1 MAGRTIAEKLA
12 PFFDRDSRN
21 RGWEYVRAN
30 RIAIRQ
36 GSKYAIKGVAR
47 GTQEYRFT
55 IRLDGPDVHLYCG
68 CEAFRKYGPCKHLW
82 AAAIEAERLG
92 YLAEIR
98 WTSLELNLEEDD
110 DPDAIPGEAVLP
122 NWRLYLREIDAKG
135 PVSHLQRP
143 AERPAD
149 EQILYFLDPL
159 DTLRNNRA
167 ISLQV
172 LARTPNKKSG
182 GWNRTYPLRLSQ
194 EQLQAMPPCDDREIL
209 LSLAGSRGVVATY
222 ATYVPDEIHNAYE
235 LTAALGQRLLPVIC
249 GTGRCFLKSPT
260 SEDRSLAQPLEWDP
274 EPFSFRLLWQQ
285 RGDGGWQVSSEFYR
299 EDEMLALDASTL
311 ILAGAYLLRKYTIG
325 PLRGA
330 KALPW
335 IQFFRAQGQIAIG
348 EAETDEFVR
357 EAMKRLPEEVLHLP
371 PALRYERVA
380 GLPHPSL
387 KLRQAQRRMDQ
398 DPFTG
403 QPEFVYADGV
413 VAHPETQSA
422 ALFHPAERKLI
433 ERDLEAER
441 AALQLLAESGFRP
454 VQYVGVEGQSW
465 DIAPG
470 KLLGGLRR
478 LFQAGWYI
486 ELQGLPMRSA
496 TKMNATVSTGI
507 DWFELTGDV
516 HFDDL
521 SVPLPQLLK
530 AMQQG
535 DSMFKLE
542 DGSIAILDEGQLG
555 RLKSLLQLADIEKGQ
570 VRFRRNQVAL
580 LDALLAA
587 QPEIETDAM
596 LERARKEL
604 QNFKGIAMAEQPK
617 GFAGELRGYQR
628 EGLGWLQFLN
638 RFQFGGC
645 LADDMG
651 VGKTAQVL
659 ALLEMRRAARAAG
672 EAMGPS
678 LVVAPRSLIFNWQR
692 EAARFTPQLRTLDF
706 TGLGRS
712 LEEIQQ
718 YDVIL
723 TTYGTLRRDIVALQ
737 NHQFDYVILDEA
749 QAIKNFGSASAKAA
763 RLLKANHRLTMT
775 GTPVEN
781 HLGELWSLFEFLNPG
796 MLGKASVL
804 RLSGAG
810 SRTVAPETRELL
822 AAGLRPFLLRRTKE
836 QVAKELPAKV
846 EQTLFC
852 ELEPDERK
860 LYNELRDHY
869 RASLLAGTSR
879 TWNKRKLQVLEALL
893 RLRQAA
899 CHPGLVDKKR
909 ATGSSTK
916 LDTLLSQLEEVLQ
929 EGHKALIFSQFTSL
943 LALVRAQLD
952 AQGAT
957 YEYLDGKTRDRQ
969 APVERFQND
978 PDCKLFLISL
988 KAGGVGLNLTA
999 ADYVFLLDPWWN
1011 PAVEAQAIDR
1021 THRIGQDKP
1030 VFAYR
1035 LIAKDTVEER
1045 VLELQSSKRELAT
1058 AILNEDNALVSNLKP
1073 EDLELLLS

>member
-1 MAGRTIAEKLA
+1 MAARTIAEKMA
-12 PFFDRDSRN
+12 VFFDRETRN
-21 RGWEYVRAN
+21 RGWEYVRSN
-30 RIAIRQ
+30 RITIRQ

-47 GTQEYRFT
+47 GSQEYRFT
-55 IRLDGPDVHLYCG
+55 IRLDGADVHIFCG
-68 CEAFRKYGPCKHLW
+68 CEAYRKFGPCKHLW

-92 YLAEIR
+92 FLSEIR
-98 WTSLELNLEEDD
+98 WTSLELNLEEDR
-110 DPDAIPGEAVLP
+110 DPDALPGEAVLP
-122 NWRLYLREIDAKG
+122 NWRFYLREIDAKA
-135 PVSHLQRP
+135 PYTQAQRP
-143 AERPAD
+143 EERPAD
-149 EQILYFLDPL
+149 EQILYLIDPL
-159 DTLRNNRA
+159 DTLRNARA
-167 ISLQV
+167 VSLQI
-172 LARTPNKKSG
+172 LARTPNRKSG
-182 GWNRTYPLRLSQ
+182 GWNRTSPLRLSH
-194 EQLQAMPPCDDREIL
+194 EQLQAMPPGEDREIL
-209 LSLAGSRGVVATY
+209 LSLAGSRGVVSTFATY
-222 ATYVPDEIHNAYE
+222 TPEDIPTAYE
-235 LTAALGQRLLPVIC
+235 LTAALGHKLLPVLC
-249 GTGRCFLKSPT
+249 GTGRCFLKSPA
-260 SEDRSLAQPLEWDP
+260 SEDRFLQQPLAWDP

-285 RGDGGWQVSSEFYR
+285 GGDGGWQVSSEYCR
-299 EDEMLALDASTL
+299 EDEMLALDASTQ
-311 ILAGAYLLRKYTIG
+311 IIAGAFLLRGHTLG
-325 PLRGA
+325 PLSAA

-335 IQFFRAQGQIAIG
+335 IQFFRVQGQIAIS
-348 EAETDEFVR
+348 AADTDEFVR
-357 EAMKRLPEEVLHLP
+357 EAMKRLPEAVLHLP
-371 PALRYERVA
+371 LALRYERVA
-380 GLPHPSL
+380 GEPHPSL
-387 KLRQAQRRMDQ
+387 KLRQAQRRMEQ

-403 QPEFVYADGV
+403 RPEFVYAEGV
-413 VAHPETQSA
+413 VAHAETQSEV
-422 ALFHPAERKLI
+422 LFHPAERKLI

-441 AALQLLAESGFRP
+441 VALQVLTDAGFRP
-454 VQYVGVEGQSW
+454 TQYVGVEGQSW

-470 KLLGGLRR
+470 KLLPALRR
-478 LFQAGWYI
+478 LFQAGWYV

-496 TKMNATVSTGI
+496 TKMNAAVSTGI
-507 DWFELTGDV
+507 DWFELTGEV
-516 HFDDL
+516 QFDDL

-535 DSMFKLE
+535 DSMFKLD

-570 VRFRRNQVAL
+570 VRFQRNQVAL
-580 LDALLAA
+580 LDALLAS
-587 QPEIETDAM
+587 QPEIAVDAK
-596 LERARKEL
+596 LEHAREEL
-604 QNFKGIAMAEQPK
+604 RNFKGIGMAEQPA
-617 GFAGELRGYQR
+617 GFTGELRGYQR

-659 ALLEMRRAARAAG
+659 ALLETRRAARAAG
-672 EAMGPS
+672 EAIGPS

-692 EAARFTPQLRTLDF
+692 EAARFTPQMRTLDF

-712 LEEIQQ
+712 LEQIGEV
-718 YDVIL
+718 DVIL
-723 TTYGTLRRDIVALQ
+723 TTYGTLRRDIVTLQ
-737 NHQFDYVILDEA
+737 SQPFDYVILDEA

-763 RLLKANHRLTMT
+763 RLLKATHRLTMT

-836 QVAKELPAKV
+836 QVARELPAKV

-869 RASLLAGTSR
+869 RSSLLGGNSR

-893 RLRQAA
+893 RLRQAS

-969 APVERFQND
+969 APVERFQTD

>member
-1 MAGRTIAEKLA
+1 
-12 PFFDRDSRN
+12 
-21 RGWEYVRAN
+21 
-30 RIAIRQ
+30 
-36 GSKYAIKGVAR
+36 
-47 GTQEYRFT
+47 
-55 IRLDGPDVHLYCG
+55 
-68 CEAFRKYGPCKHLW
+68 
-82 AAAIEAERLG
+82 
-92 YLAEIR
+92 
-98 WTSLELNLEEDD
+98 
-110 DPDAIPGEAVLP
+110 
-122 NWRLYLREIDAKG
+122 
-135 PVSHLQRP
+135 
-143 AERPAD
+143 
-149 EQILYFLDPL
+149 
-159 DTLRNNRA
+159 
-167 ISLQV
+167 
-172 LARTPNKKSG
+172 
-182 GWNRTYPLRLSQ
+182 
-194 EQLQAMPPCDDREIL
+194 
-209 LSLAGSRGVVATY
+209 
-222 ATYVPDEIHNAYE
+222 
-235 LTAALGQRLLPVIC
+235 
-249 GTGRCFLKSPT
+249 
-260 SEDRSLAQPLEWDP
+260 
-274 EPFSFRLLWQQ
+274 
-285 RGDGGWQVSSEFYR
+285 
-299 EDEMLALDASTL
+299 
-311 ILAGAYLLRKYTIG
+311 
-325 PLRGA
+325 
-330 KALPW
+330 
-335 IQFFRAQGQIAIG
+335 
-348 EAETDEFVR
+348 
-357 EAMKRLPEEVLHLP
+357 
-371 PALRYERVA
+371 
-380 GLPHPSL
+380 
-387 KLRQAQRRMDQ
+387 
-398 DPFTG
+398 
-403 QPEFVYADGV
+403 
-413 VAHPETQSA
+413 
-422 ALFHPAERKLI
+422 
-433 ERDLEAER
+433 
-441 AALQLLAESGFRP
+441 
-454 VQYVGVEGQSW
+454 
-465 DIAPG
+465 
-470 KLLGGLRR
+470 
-478 LFQAGWYI
+478 
-486 ELQGLPMRSA
+486 
-496 TKMNATVSTGI
+496 
-507 DWFELTGDV
+507 
-516 HFDDL
+516 
-521 SVPLPQLLK
+521 
-530 AMQQG
+530 
-535 DSMFKLE
+535 
-542 DGSIAILDEGQLG
+542 
-555 RLKSLLQLADIEKGQ
+555 
-570 VRFRRNQVAL
+570 
-580 LDALLAA
+580 
-587 QPEIETDAM
+587 
-596 LERARKEL
+596 
-604 QNFKGIAMAEQPK
+604 
-617 GFAGELRGYQR
+617 
-628 EGLGWLQFLN
+628 
-638 RFQFGGC
+638 
-645 LADDMG
+645 
-651 VGKTAQVL
+651 
-659 ALLEMRRAARAAG
+659 
-672 EAMGPS
+672 
-678 LVVAPRSLIFNWQR
+678 
-692 EAARFTPQLRTLDF
+692 
-706 TGLGRS
+706 
-712 LEEIQQ
+712 
-718 YDVIL
+718 VIL

-749 QAIKNFGSASAKAA
+749 QAIKNFGSASSKAA

-860 LYNELRDHY
+860 LYNELRDHF

>member
-1 MAGRTIAEKLA
+1 MAARTIAEKLA
-12 PFFDRDSRN
+12 PFFDRETRN
-21 RGWEYVRAN
+21 RGWDYVRAN
-30 RIAIRQ
+30 RVSIRQ

-47 GTQEYRFT
+47 GMQEYRVT
-55 IRLDGPDVHLYCG
+55 IRLDGADVHLYCA
-68 CEAFRKYGPCKHLW
+68 CEAYRKNGPCKHLW

-92 YLAEIR
+92 YLSEIR
-98 WTSLELNLEEDD
+98 WTSLELNIAEDD
-110 DPDAIPGEAVLP
+110 SPDSIPGEATLP
-122 NWRLYLREIDAKG
+122 NWRMYLREIDNKASTL
-135 PVSHLQRP
+135 PIRRTEPRP
-143 AERPAD
+143 ED
-149 EQILYFLDPL
+149 EQILYFIDPL
-159 DTLRNNRA
+159 DTLRNGRA
-167 ISLQV
+167 ISLLV
-172 LARTPNKKSG
+172 LARTPNKKAG

-222 ATYVPDEIHNAYE
+222 STIAPEDIHNAYE
-235 LTAALGQRLLPVIC
+235 LSAALGHRLMPAIC
-249 GTGRCFLKSPT
+249 GTGRCFLKSPN
-260 SEDRSLAQPLEWDP
+260 SEERSLAQPLVWDA
-274 EPFSFRLLWQQ
+274 EPFQFRLLWQQ
-285 RGDGGWQVSSEFYR
+285 GGDGSWQVSSEFYR

-311 ILAGAYLLRKYTIG
+311 IIAGSFLLRKRAIG
-325 PLRGA
+325 PLNAA

-335 IQFFRAQGQIAIG
+335 IQFFRAQGQISINAT
-348 EAETDEFVR
+348 ETDEFLR

-371 PALRYERVA
+371 MALRYERVP
-380 GLPHPSL
+380 GVPHPSL
-387 KLRQAQRRMDQ
+387 KLRQAQRRADQ

-403 QPEFVYADGV
+403 RPELIYGDGM
-413 VAHPETQSA
+413 VAYPETIA
-422 ALFHPAERKLI
+422 EALFHPSERKLI
-433 ERDLEAER
+433 ARDLVAER
-441 AALQLLAESGFRP
+441 AALELLPEAGFRP

-465 DIAPG
+465 DITPG
-470 KLLGGLRR
+470 KLLPGLRK

-496 TKMNATVSTGI
+496 TKMNASVSTGI
-507 DWFELTGDV
+507 DWFELTGDI

-535 DSMFKLE
+535 ETMFKLA

-555 RLKSLLQLADIEKGQ
+555 RLRSLLQIAEIEKGQ
-570 VRFRRNQVAL
+570 VRFQRNQVAL

-587 QPEIETDAM
+587 QPEIKADET
-596 LERARKEL
+596 LEHARTEL
-604 QNFKGIAMAEQPK
+604 QNFKGIGMAEQPP
-617 GFAGELRGYQR
+617 GFQGSLRDYQR
-628 EGLGWLQFLN
+628 EGLGWLLFLN
-638 RFQFGGC
+638 RFRFGGC

-672 EAMGPS
+672 EVIPPS

-692 EAARFTPQLRTLDF
+692 EAARFTPELRTLDF
-706 TGLGRS
+706 TGLARS
-712 LEEIQQ
+712 LDNIQD
-718 YDVIL
+718 YDLIL
-723 TTYGTLRRDIVALQ
+723 TTYGTLRRDIVTLQ
-737 NHQFDYVILDEA
+737 NHVFDYAILDEA

-763 RLLKANHRLTMT
+763 RLLKANNRLTMT

-822 AAGLRPFLLRRTKE
+822 SAGLRPFLLRRTKE

-893 RLRQAA
+893 RLRQAS
-899 CHPGLVDKKR
+899 CHPGLVDKKL
-909 ATGSSTK
+909 ASGSSTK
-916 LDTLLSQLEEVLQ
+916 LDTLLSQLDEVLQ

-952 AQGAT
+952 AQGLT
-957 YEYLDGKTRDRQ
+957 YEYLDGKTKDRQ
-969 APVERFQND
+969 APVERFQTD
-978 PDCKLFLISL
+978 PECKLFLISL

-1045 VLELQSSKRELAT
+1045 VLELQSTKRELAT
-1058 AILNEDNALVSNLKP
+1058 AILSEDNALVSNLKP

>member
-1 MAGRTIAEKLA
+1 MAARTIAEKLA
-12 PFFDRDSRN
+12 PFFDRETRN
-21 RGWEYVRAN
+21 RGWDYVRGN
-30 RIAIRQ
+30 RISLRQ
-36 GSKYAIKGVAR
+36 GSKYAVKGVAL
-47 GTQEYRFT
+47 GTQEYRIT
-55 IRLDGPDVHLYCG
+55 IRLDGSDVHVYCA
-68 CEAFRKYGPCKHLW
+68 CEAFRKLGPCKHLW
-82 AAAIEAERLG
+82 AAAVEAERLG
-92 YLAEIR
+92 YLSEIR

-110 DPDAIPGEAVLP
+110 SPDQTPGETPLP
-122 NWRLYLREIDAKG
+122 NWRMYLRDIDAKTAHAQVKRVE
-135 PVSHLQRP
+135 PRP
-143 AERPAD
+143 DD
-149 EQILYFLDPL
+149 EQILYLIDPL
-159 DTLRNNRA
+159 DTVRNVRA

-194 EQLQAMPPCDDREIL
+194 DQLQAMPPCDDREIL
-209 LSLAGSRGVVATY
+209 LSLAGSRGVVTTFSTY
-222 ATYVPDEIHNAYE
+222 TPDELHNAYE
-235 LTAALGQRLLPVIC
+235 LSPALGQRVMPIIC
-249 GTGRCFLKSPT
+249 GTGRCFLKSPN
-260 SEDRSLAQPLEWDP
+260 SEERSFSQPLQWDP
-274 EPFSFRLLWQQ
+274 EPFRFRLLWQQ
-285 RGDGGWQVSSEFYR
+285 GGDGSWQVSAEFYR
-299 EDEMLALDASTL
+299 EDEMLAIDASTQ
-311 ILAGAYLLRKYTIG
+311 IIAGSFLLRRRAIG
-325 PLRGA
+325 PLDA
-330 KALPW
+330 LKALPW
-335 IQFFRAQGQIAIG
+335 IQFFRVQGQISING
-348 EAETDEFVR
+348 AETDEFLR
-357 EAMKRLPEEVLHLP
+357 EAMKRLPEDVLHLP
-371 PALRYERVA
+371 MALRYERIP
-380 GLPHPSL
+380 GRPHPTL
-387 KLRQAQRRMDQ
+387 KLRQAQRRADQ

-403 QPEFVYADGV
+403 RPEFVYADGV
-413 VAHPETQSA
+413 AAHAETVAEV
-422 ALFHPAERKLI
+422 LFHPSERKLI
-433 ERDLEAER
+433 ARDMEAEG
-441 AALQLLAESGFRP
+441 AALALLPEAGFRP
-454 VQYVGVEGQSW
+454 VQYIGVEGQSW
-465 DIAPG
+465 DITPS
-470 KLLGGLRR
+470 KLLAGLRK

-507 DWFELTGDV
+507 DWFELTGDI
-516 HFDDL
+516 HFDDI

-535 DSMFKLE
+535 ESMFKLA

-555 RLKSLLQLADIEKGQ
+555 RLSSLLQLAEIEKGQ
-570 VRFRRNQVAL
+570 VRFQRNQVAL

-587 QPEIETDAM
+587 QPEIHADET
-596 LERARKEL
+596 LEHARQQL
-604 QNFKGIAMAEQPK
+604 QNFRGIDAAAQPP
-617 GFAGELRGYQR
+617 GFQGSLREYQKQ
-628 EGLGWLQFLN
+628 GLGWLLFLN
-638 RFQFGGC
+638 AFKFGGC

-672 EAMGPS
+672 EAIPPS

-692 EAARFTPQLRTLDF
+692 EAARFTPELRTLDF
-706 TGLGRS
+706 TGLTRS
-712 LEEIQQ
+712 LDNLQD
-718 YDVIL
+718 YDLIL
-723 TTYGTLRRDIVALQ
+723 TTYGTLRRDIVTLQ
-737 NHQFDYVILDEA
+737 QHVFDYAILDEA

-836 QVAKELPAKV
+836 QVAKELPPKV

-893 RLRQAA
+893 RLRQAS

-952 AQGAT
+952 AQGLT
-957 YEYLDGKTRDRQ
+957 YEYLDGKTKDRQ
-969 APVERFQND
+969 APVERFQTD
-978 PDCKLFLISL
+978 PECKLFLISL

-1035 LIAKDTVEER
+1035 VIAKDTVEER
-1045 VLELQSSKRELAT
+1045 VLELQNTKRELAT
-1058 AILNEDNALVSNLKP
+1058 AILSEDNALVANLQP